1 MDMFAFTAHTEI
13 QMFYHGEAKK
23 KKNAKDL
30 EMDVGIEGRR
40 ILSPKN
46 LVYVKCVLDKWYR
59 YHLIL
64 IATLRGITVS
74 IFTNET
80 NET

>member
-23 KKNAKDL
+23 KKKKNPKDL
-30 EMDVGIEGRR
+30 EMDVGIKRRR

-46 LVYVKCVLDKWYR
+46 LVYVKCVLDR
-59 YHLIL
+59 
-64 IATLRGITVS
+64 
-74 IFTNET
+74 
-80 NET
+80 